1 MEYKKPRI
9 GTISEALDLIQSDGM
24 KYHTIVDGATP
35 PAPNKTTVPAYE
47 ADE

>member
-9 GTISEALDLIQSDGM
+9 GMISEALELIQSDGL
-24 KYHTIVDGATP
+24 KCHTLIDGSTP
-35 PAPNKTTVPAYE
+35 PNNKPTVPAYE

>member
-9 GTISEALDLIQSDGM
+9 GMISEALDLIQSDGL
-24 KYHTIVDGATP
+24 KNHTLTDGVQP
-35 PAPNKTTVPAYE
+35 PAANKPTIPAYE